1 LRFRIS
7 CSSVEITRLAEIAQR
22 RLAPLVELV
31 CLVYLVCFVY
41 LDCLVGEKQREK
53 SGTNGGFISFIW
65 FVLLA

>member
-1 LRFRIS
+1 
-7 CSSVEITRLAEIAQR
+7 
-22 RLAPLVELV
+22 LVDLV